1 MSSKHRKKY
10 TKKIQK
16 SKRIQKYKKKRTIKK
31 GGAVYHWT
39 TTNQRSRSSKLD
51 SETKEIQRLKKESKK
66 QGEKIFIQMV
76 INDYICKGKT
86 WEDLQKNFRPS
97 GAMSKWSRD
106 TAELLGLKT
115 TTNYSLVS
123 PVNSP
128 VSSPSKSKVKIKKK
142 KKKEKKKKM

>member
-16 SKRIQKYKKKRTIKK
+16 SKRIQKYKKKITIKK

-39 TTNQRSRSSKLD
+39 TTSQRSRSSKLD

-128 VSSPSKSKVKIKKK
+128 VSSPSKSKGKLKKK
-142 KKKEKKKKM
+142 KKKKM

>member
-1 MSSKHRKKY
+1 
-10 TKKIQK
+10 
-16 SKRIQKYKKKRTIKK
+16 
-31 GGAVYHWT
+31 
-39 TTNQRSRSSKLD
+39 
-51 SETKEIQRLKKESKK
+51 
-66 QGEKIFIQMV
+66 MV

-106 TAELLGLKT
+106 IAELLGLKT

-128 VSSPSKSKVKIKKK
+128 VFTF
-142 KKKEKKKKM
+142 

>member
-1 MSSKHRKKY
+1 
-10 TKKIQK
+10 
-16 SKRIQKYKKKRTIKK
+16 
-31 GGAVYHWT
+31 
-39 TTNQRSRSSKLD
+39 
-51 SETKEIQRLKKESKK
+51 
-66 QGEKIFIQMV
+66 MV

-97 GAMSKWSRD
+97 GSMSKWSRD

-128 VSSPSKSKVKIKKK
+128 SIHLLNQ
-142 KKKEKKKKM
+142 KENLKRKRKRKRKCNLFISGYII